1 MDIPERQGSQRVR
14 AVSEMAA
21 AISLLPKQV
30 DFEIEWESV
39 CKNQFLS
46 MFEEVKNQAPLFASR
61 IYKWVNLWT
70 LQAMLKRYGCGYSH
84 ECESWLANS
93 IFKF

>member
-61 IYKWVNLWT
+61 IYK
-70 LQAMLKRYGCGYSH
+70 
-84 ECESWLANS
+84 
-93 IFKF
+93 